1 MILHPDYVGCDIS
14 KHFIDIHDARCRGL
28 RRIANTKG
36 ECSAFAA
43 QMAHSGAMVVME
55 ASGSYDGSLRQALA
69 LAGVAYARVNPT
81 RARRFAQAAGYLAK
95 TDAVDA
101 RMLAHLGASLRPA
114 AETPLDKHRKA
125 LADLHKRRDQLVS
138 MRADEKKRANEA
150 DDIVLT
156 SIQCHVAWMSQEIDD
171 LQQRIAALLK
181 DCDRLKAH
189 ADLLRTA
196 PGIGPVA
203 AIVLTALMP
212 ELGALSPKQV
222 ASLAGLAPVNNDSG
236 ALRGLRRIGPGRRR
250 VRQALY
256 MAALAAIRTCPRFDA
271 FYKRIRDAGKAA
283 KVAIIAVARK
293 LLTVLN
299 AMIRDNRAFT

>member
-1 MILHPDYVGCDIS
+1 MILHPLYVGCDIS
-14 KHFIDIHDARCRGL
+14 KHAIDIHDPSGRGA
-28 RRIANTKG
+28 RRIANTLAD
-36 ECSAFAA
+36 CSAFAVRLA
-43 QMAHSGAMVVME
+43 GTGAMVVME

-114 AETPLDKHRKA
+114 AETPLDTHRKA

-138 MRADEKKRANEA
+138 MRADEKKRAHEA
-150 DDIVLT
+150 DDIVLA
-156 SIQCHVAWMSQEIDD
+156 SIHRHVAWLSAEIDD
-171 LQQRIAALLK
+171 LQQRIAALLE
-181 DCDRLKAH
+181 DCGQLKAH
-189 ADLLRTA
+189 AGLLRTA
-196 PGIGPVA
+196 PGIGPAA
-203 AIVLTALMP
+203 AIALTALMP

-236 ALRGLRRIGPGRRR
+236 AFRGMRRIKAGRRR

-256 MAALAAIRTCPRFDA
+256 MAALAAIRACPRFTT
-271 FYKRIRDAGKAA
+271 FYKRIRNAGKAA
-283 KVAIIAVARK
+283 KLAIIAVARK

-299 AMIRDNRAFT
+299 AMVRDNRAFA